1 MNEYTSL
8 SILSIYMK
16 YAESYIQV
24 RVGNHDKVILSC
36 DGLLANVLMHSKLSN
51 IIIAKIKVVFI
62 IFFNLYLVFIFRQN
76 KVINVFIAILIF
88 RQENQN
94 SS

>member
-51 IIIAKIKVVFI
+51 IIIAKIKVAFF
-62 IFFNLYLVFIFRQN
+62 IFFKSLFSFCLSTEQSY
-76 KVINVFIAILIF
+76 
-88 RQENQN
+88 
-94 SS
+94 